1 MTSLSLVLYNTVP
14 FAHPEEVPPLPP
26 LTFSCLQ
33 NLMALHQ
40 LYSRHVVSIFHSVQ
54 LYLHICTDTGDPPSQ
69 PPPPFS
75 FNGSHTH
82 PSCWLC
88 CFISMHEGYPFL
100 SGRHSTAWCPDSVL
114 VQISCMYVERQTF
127 KYSPVGEYQNAL
139 YKDSW
144 KIRSGSGLIYPEE
157 NLGSYQNHRKA
168 QAEVP
173 SKAKDRVRSVFYY
186 FCYSFQHLL
195 QKQTKLKIKMK
206 Q

>member
-1 MTSLSLVLYNTVP
+1 LPILRKYPLSLPSLSLVFRTSWPCINSTVDM
-14 FAHPEEVPPLPP
+14 
-26 LTFSCLQ
+26 SCQFFILC
-33 NLMALHQ
+33 NSIYIHVLILVIH
-40 LYSRHVVSIFHSVQ
+40 RH
-54 LYLHICTDTGDPPSQ
+54 

-114 VQISCMYVERQTF
+114 VQISCMYIERQTF

-186 FCYSFQHLL
+186 FCNSFQHLL
-195 QKQTKLKIKMK
+195 
-206 Q
+206 